1 MSDADVFAALLRR
14 DLRFF
19 IWKAFRTIVPGI
31 DYLPNWHVAAI
42 VYQLMRVHRG
52 ENSRLLINQPP
63 RSLKSICASVAY
75 VAWLLGHDPTRRVIV
90 VSYSAELAA
99 ELHRQFRM
107 VIDAPWYSALFP
119 AMRPARDTGT
129 ELVTTAGGSRYA
141 CGVGGS
147 LTGRGADLIIVDDPL
162 KAEEA
167 MSELARRRVI
177 DWYTG
182 TLVSRLNSKKQGAI
196 VVVMQRLHQYDL
208 AGHLIEQGGWEHLN
222 LPALAIEESV
232 IPIWPEKQII
242 RRPGDVLHPEW
253 ESQEVLD
260 RIKAEIGSMMFSAQ
274 YQQEPVPPGGN
285 LIQRDW
291 FRFCDKPLALG
302 PGDRV
307 VQSWNVAMATDRTN
321 DFSVCTTWY
330 MIGPDFY
337 LIDVFR
343 ARLPYPELRRKVAS
357 LAIKYNADTILIEDA
372 GPGMALLQDLRRDLP
387 DGMPRPIGQKPE
399 GSKEDR
405 MMAQSARIEA
415 GHVFLPREADWL
427 DTFLLELLAFPRGKY
442 DDQVDSVSQ
451 ALKWQANR
459 RFLDIQF
466 CEIGLPA

>member
-19 IWKAFRTIVPGI
+19 VWKAFRTIVPGI

-119 AMRPARDTGT
+119 AMRPARDTGM

-291 FRFCDKPLALG
+291 FRFYDKPLALG

-307 VQSWNVAMATDRTN
+307 VQSWDVAMATDRTN

-330 MIGPDFY
+330 MIGPDSY

>member
-1 MSDADVFAALLRR
+1 
-14 DLRFF
+14 
-19 IWKAFRTIVPGI
+19 
-31 DYLPNWHVAAI
+31 
-42 VYQLMRVHRG
+42 
-52 ENSRLLINQPP
+52 
-63 RSLKSICASVAY
+63 
-75 VAWLLGHDPTRRVIV
+75 
-90 VSYSAELAA
+90 
-99 ELHRQFRM
+99 
-107 VIDAPWYSALFP
+107 
-119 AMRPARDTGT
+119 
-129 ELVTTAGGSRYA
+129 
-141 CGVGGS
+141 
-147 LTGRGADLIIVDDPL
+147 
-162 KAEEA
+162 
-167 MSELARRRVI
+167 
-177 DWYTG
+177 
-182 TLVSRLNSKKQGAI
+182 
-196 VVVMQRLHQYDL
+196 
-208 AGHLIEQGGWEHLN
+208 
-222 LPALAIEESV
+222 
-232 IPIWPEKQII
+232 
-242 RRPGDVLHPEW
+242 
-253 ESQEVLD
+253 
-260 RIKAEIGSMMFSAQ
+260 
-274 YQQEPVPPGGN
+274 
-285 LIQRDW
+285 
-291 FRFCDKPLALG
+291 
-302 PGDRV
+302 
-307 VQSWNVAMATDRTN
+307 MATDRTN

-330 MIGPDFY
+330 MIGPDSY